1 MCGDLI
7 RENRYVALAH
17 YCPRYWKTFTRRK
30 WFSSLFRVLNS
41 FRPVAGLIAEKLK
54 SKAQAKFAGKGFI
67 HSQGW
72 LDNTWGPYGWML
84 RELAYIWVDSFKTI
98 PVSKCSQKSASQTW
112 PWATGLYV
120 NGACQILMMG
130 GMNEE
135 RNLIVWTW
143 CSEPTLSRLF
153 CSVVFQT
160 NGALDKSIGL
170 LKILTRHPMPQATH
184 QCTGKGM

>member
-1 MCGDLI
+1 MFTWC
-7 RENRYVALAH
+7 
-17 YCPRYWKTFTRRK
+17 WKIFTWRRG
-30 WFSSLFRVLNS
+30 FSSLFRELNS
-41 FRPVAGLIAEKLK
+41 FRPVASLIAKKLK
-54 SKAQAKFAGKGFI
+54 STARAKFAGKGFI

-84 RELAYIWVDSFKTI
+84 KELAYIWVDSFKTI
-98 PVSKCSQKSASQTW
+98 PVSKCSQKKKNTSPTW

-120 NGACQILMMG
+120 DGACQILKME

-153 CSVVFQT
+153 CSVIFQT
-160 NGALDKSIGL
+160 S
-170 LKILTRHPMPQATH
+170 
-184 QCTGKGM
+184 GMLANCSW